1 MQQPRQLATWNP
13 DRDLWETDQLSIF
26 GPLVAYSETL
36 PRSGMTRDGRLYEH
50 LTLAHPTTAR
60 GFSSSPSLPT
70 PTASDADKARD
81 NPAQARRNSPPL
93 SAVGHLLP
101 TPTVGNATGTNER
114 RGGARGGEM
123 LLPGVAVAAA
133 TGALPPTPA
142 ACNPNDGE
150 GTETWFARRERVKA
164 RGINGNGM
172 AMPLGIAVQTLPTPR
187 TTDANGAGAHG
198 NGGPDLRTAIHKEL
212 TNATTETGS
221 PEVLRDMRGR
231 VLPQTVQRPLGGS
244 DPIPVTEDMQSE
256 LWEQPGS
263 GAGRLP
269 SVAGAADEEADG
281 LREVQGDDEPA
292 CASQGQK
299 SGQQQPGQPSRAVRE
314 LPLDAA
320 LDRGSGLSGA
330 AHSGINW
337 GRYEAAIRRWESV
350 LRRPAPNPTE
360 LNRNGNPRLNPALSE
375 WMMGLPAEH
384 VTNPTIGLSRSEQL
398 KAIGNGVC
406 PQQALAALAI
416 LDPRQAA

>member
-1 MQQPRQLATWNP
+1 MQPPRQLATWNP

-101 TPTVGNATGTNER
+101 TP
-114 RGGARGGEM
+114 
-123 LLPGVAVAAA
+123 
-133 TGALPPTPA
+133 
-142 ACNPNDGE
+142 
-150 GTETWFARRERVKA
+150 
-164 RGINGNGM
+164 
-172 AMPLGIAVQTLPTPR
+172 R
-187 TTDANGAGAHG
+187 TTDANGAGKHG
-198 NGGPDLRTAIHKEL
+198 TGGQDLRTTMTAVFP
-212 TNATTETGS
+212 T
-221 PEVLRDMRGR
+221 
-231 VLPQTVQRPLGGS
+231 
-244 DPIPVTEDMQSE
+244 
-256 LWEQPGS
+256 
-263 GAGRLP
+263 P
-269 SVAGAADEEADG
+269 SAADG
-281 LREVQGDDEPA
+281 TGGKYN
-292 CASQGQK
+292 STGH
-299 SGQQQPGQPSRAVRE
+299 QPCLPGTVRE
-314 LPLDAA
+314 LV
-320 LDRGSGLSGA
+320 GVEWGA
-330 AHSGINW
+330 YAP
-337 GRYEAAIRRWESV
+337 AVRRWEQ
-350 LRRPAPNPTE
+350 LTRPAPPPTE
-360 LNRNGNPRLNPALSE
+360 PNRNGRPRLAAAFAE